1 LNKNNANYESLGD
14 LSMKAPALLVTGAAG
29 FIGSH
34 TVIELLSHGFHVI
47 GIDNFCNSNKGVI
60 DKILSLKNEFL
71 GLTDVE
77 FKHFSVDVRDK
88 NALDGLFEQH
98 TISGVIHFA
107 GLKAVGESFGR
118 PLDYWENNVGG
129 TMNLIKVMEK
139 HAVKNFVFSSSAT
152 VYGIPQHLPIKED
165 APTGAFSPYG
175 RTKWV
180 CEQFLEDHAKANAD
194 WNISMLR
201 YFNPVGAHE
210 SGMIGEFPNGVPNNL
225 MPFVTQVAAGL
236 RYKLSIFGN
245 DYETPDGTCIRDF
258 IHVVDLAQGHVAAI
272 QAMDVQKQGPTKE
285 ASPKPPQNS
294 IQGLNVFN
302 FGTGFGVSVKEL
314 VETFIAVTGQKIPF
328 EFVARRHG
336 DVPSL
341 YADASRAEELLGW
354 QAQRGLETMCAD
366 AWRWQTSLK

>member
-1 LNKNNANYESLGD
+1 
-14 LSMKAPALLVTGAAG
+14 MKAPALLVTGAAG

>member
-1 LNKNNANYESLGD
+1 
-14 LSMKAPALLVTGAAG
+14 MKAPALLVTGAAG

-34 TVIELLSHGFHVI
+34 TVIELLSHGFDVI
-47 GIDNFCNSNKGVI
+47 GIDNFCNSNRGVI
-60 DKILSLKNEFL
+60 DRISKLKTEVL

-272 QAMDVQKQGPTKE
+272 QAMGVQKQGPTKE

>member
-1 LNKNNANYESLGD
+1 MS
-14 LSMKAPALLVTGAAG
+14 APQLLVTGAAG

-34 TVIELLSHGFHVI
+34 AVIELLAHGFDVI
-47 GIDNFCNSNKGVI
+47 GIDNFCNSNRGVI

-71 GLTDVE
+71 GLTDME
-77 FKHFSVDVRDK
+77 FKHFSMDVRDE
-88 NALDGLFEQH
+88 NSLDDLFEKH

-107 GLKAVGESFGR
+107 GLKAVGESFER
-118 PLDYWENNVGG
+118 PLEYWQNNVGG

-139 HAVKNFVFSSSAT
+139 HGAKNFVFSSSAT

-165 APTGAFSPYG
+165 SPTGAFSPYG

-210 SGMIGEFPNGVPNNL
+210 SGMIGELPNGIPNNL

-236 RYKLSIFGN
+236 RDKLSIFGN

-258 IHVVDLAQGHVAAI
+258 IHVVDLAQGHVAAVE
-272 QAMDVQKQGPTKE
+272 AMGLQKSKLIDKSQSKSHPY
-285 ASPKPPQNS
+285 S
-294 IQGLNVFN
+294 IQGLNVLN
-302 FGTGFGVSVKEL
+302 FGTGSGVSVKEL
-314 VETFIAVTGQKIPF
+314 VETFVSVTGQKIPF
-328 EFVARRHG
+328 EFVARRQG

-341 YADASRAEELLGW
+341 YADASKAKEFLGW

-366 AWRWQTSLK
+366 AWKWQSLLLK

>member
-1 LNKNNANYESLGD
+1 
-14 LSMKAPALLVTGAAG
+14 MKAPALLVTGASG

-34 TVIELLSHGFHVI
+34 TVIELLSHGFDVI
-47 GIDNFCNSNKGVI
+47 GIDNFCNSNRGVI
-60 DKILSLKNEFL
+60 DRISKLKTEVL

-77 FKHFSVDVRDK
+77 FKHFSMDVRDE
-88 NALDGLFEQH
+88 NALDGLFDQH
-98 TISGVIHFA
+98 NVSGVIHFA
-107 GLKAVGESFGR
+107 GLKAVGESFER
-118 PLDYWENNVGG
+118 PLDYWQNNVGG

-236 RYKLSIFGN
+236 RDKLSIFGN

-272 QAMDVQKQGPTKE
+272 QAMGAQKQGPIKE

-314 VETFIAVTGQKIPF
+314 VETFVSVTGQKIPF
-328 EFVARRHG
+328 EFVARRQG

-341 YADASRAEELLGW
+341 YADASKAKELLGW

-366 AWRWQTSLK
+366 AWRWQSNLK